1 MTKPRAPKP
10 RARDLGIPFDGTPGP
25 HNAITDIPGVEVG
38 LTTILEG
45 SGVAVPGKGPIRT
58 GVTAILPRGKTRAPS
73 PVWAGHFNLNGNGEM
88 TGTHWINE
96 AGYFL
101 GPICITNT
109 HSVGMVH
116 HAATRWMTQT
126 YDSHFVGDH
135 GWAMPV
141 VAETYDG
148 LSNDIVG
155 QHVTAEHA
163 LAALNSAQPDP
174 VAEGNVGGGT
184 GMMTYEF
191 KGGTGTA
198 SRRVRFGAQDYTVGA
213 LVQSNFGSRPNLMVR
228 GVPVGREWP
237 EDAPLS
243 QGHMHET
250 GSIIVIIGTDIPLL
264 PNQLKRLA
272 KRGALGIGRTG
283 SPGGHYSGDI
293 ILAFST
299 ANDIGLP
306 RMTQDEHPLFNTMTT
321 LGDHY
326 IEAVYNAAVDA
337 VEEAIL
343 NALVAAETMPMAK
356 FPGAENG
363 TAKWTAI
370 DHDRLMRLMAK
381 YGRTGPRPA

>member
-1 MTKPRAPKP
+1 
-10 RARDLGIPFDGTPGP
+10 
-25 HNAITDIPGVEVG
+25 
-38 LTTILEG
+38 
-45 SGVAVPGKGPIRT
+45 
-58 GVTAILPRGKTRAPS
+58 
-73 PVWAGHFNLNGNGEM
+73 M

-116 HAATRWMTQT
+116 HAATGWMIDT
-126 YDSHFVGDH
+126 YESHFKDDH

-148 LSNDIVG
+148 PANDICG
-155 QHVTAEHA
+155 RHITEAHA
-163 LAALNSAQPDP
+163 LAALNSATSGP

-191 KGGTGTA
+191 KGGTGTS
-198 SRRVRFGAQDYTVGA
+198 SRRVDLGGERFTVA
-213 LVQSNFGSRPNLMVR
+213 AMVQSNFGSRHNLMVR
-228 GVPVGREWP
+228 GVPVGKEWP

-243 QGHMHET
+243 EAEAQEQ

-293 ILAFST
+293 MLAFST
-299 ANDIGLP
+299 GNDNGLP
-306 RMTQDEHPLFNTMTT
+306 RMMADEHPLFNTMHC

-326 IEAVYNAAVDA
+326 IEPVYEAVVDA

-343 NALVAAETMPMAK
+343 NALIAAET
-356 FPGAENG
+356 
-363 TAKWTAI
+363 TAMIKPAGKTWKAM
-370 DHDRLMRLMAK
+370 DHARLKRIMSSYNR
-381 YGRTGPRPA
+381 

>member
-1 MTKPRAPKP
+1 MTNP
-10 RARDLGIPFDGTPGP
+10 RARDIGIPFDGTPGP
-25 HNAITDIPGVEVG
+25 LNAITDIPGVEVG
-38 LTTILEG
+38 FTTLIEGDGPLE
-45 SGVAVPGKGPIRT
+45 VGKGPIRT
-58 GVTAILPRGKTRAPS
+58 GVTAILPRGKRRDPG

-109 HSVGMVH
+109 HAVGMVH
-116 HAATRWMTQT
+116 HAATGWMIDT
-126 YDSHFVGDH
+126 YADHFKDDH

-148 LSNDIVG
+148 PANDICG
-155 QHVTAEHA
+155 RHITEAHA
-163 LAALNSAQPDP
+163 LAALNSATSGP

-191 KGGTGTA
+191 KGGTGTS
-198 SRRVRFGAQDYTVGA
+198 SRRVGLGGECFTIAA
-213 LVQSNFGSRPNLMVR
+213 LVQSNFGSRHNLMVR
-228 GVPVGREWP
+228 GVPVGKEWP

-243 QGHMHET
+243 EAEVQEQ

-293 ILAFST
+293 MLTFST
-299 ANDIGLP
+299 GNDIGLP
-306 RMTQDEHPLFNTMTT
+306 RMTADAHPLFNTMQS

-326 IEAVYNAAVDA
+326 IEAVYEAAVDTI
-337 VEEAIL
+337 EEAIL
-343 NALVAAETMPMAK
+343 NALVAAETTPLIKPSGKEWKAINHTRLK
-356 FPGAENG
+356 EIL
-363 TAKWTAI
+363 TAYN
-370 DHDRLMRLMAK
+370 R
-381 YGRTGPRPA
+381 

>member
-1 MTKPRAPKP
+1 MTKP

-25 HNAITDIPGVEVG
+25 FNAITDIPGVEVG
-38 LTTILEG
+38 STTLIEGDGPLE
-45 SGVAVPGKGPIRT
+45 VGKGPIRT
-58 GVTAILPRGKTRAPS
+58 GVTAILPRGKRKDPS

-116 HAATRWMTQT
+116 HAATGWMINT
-126 YDSHFVGDH
+126 YDSHFIDDH

-148 LSNDIVG
+148 PANDICG
-155 QHVTAEHA
+155 RHVTEQHA
-163 LAALNSAQPDP
+163 LDALNGAASGP

-191 KGGTGTA
+191 KGGTGTS
-198 SRRVRFGAQDYTVGA
+198 SRRIDLGGTDYTVA
-213 LVQSNFGSRPNLMVR
+213 AMVQSNFGSRHSLMVR

-243 QGHMHET
+243 ELEAQEQ

-283 SPGGHYSGDI
+283 SAGGHYSGDI
-293 ILAFST
+293 MLAFST

-306 RMTQDEHPLFNTMTT
+306 RMMADEHPLFNTMQS

-326 IEAVYNAAVDA
+326 IETVYEAAVDA

-343 NALVAAETMPMAK
+343 NALVAAETTPLIK
-356 FPGAENG
+356 PSGKE
-363 TAKWTAI
+363 WTAMS
-370 DHDRLMRLMAK
+370 HARLKDILASYKR
-381 YGRTGPRPA
+381 

>member
-1 MTKPRAPKP
+1 MKKP
-10 RARDLGIPFDGTPGP
+10 RARDLGIPFNGEPGP
-25 HNAITDIPGVEVG
+25 LNAITDLVGLEVG
-38 LTTILEG
+38 MSTIVRGDGPLE
-45 SGVAVPGKGPIRT
+45 VGKGPIRT
-58 GVTAILPRGKTRAPS
+58 GVTAILPRGKRRDPS
-73 PVWAGHFNLNGNGEM
+73 PVWAGQFNLNGNGEM
-88 TGTHWINE
+88 TGTHWIRD

-116 HAATRWMTQT
+116 HAATGWMIDT
-126 YDSHFVGDH
+126 YESHFKGDH

-148 LSNDIVG
+148 PANDICG
-155 QHVTAEHA
+155 RHVTEADT
-163 LAALNSAQPDP
+163 LDALNGASTGP

-191 KGGTGTA
+191 KGGTGTS
-198 SRRVRFGAQDYTVGA
+198 SRRIDLGGETFTVGC
-213 LVQSNFGSRPNLMVR
+213 LVQSNFGSRHQLMVR
-228 GVPVGREWP
+228 GVPVGQEWP

-243 QGHMHET
+243 RMEAREQ
-250 GSIIVIIGTDIPLL
+250 GSIIVITGTDVPLL
-264 PNQLKRLA
+264 PNQLQRLA

-283 SPGGHYSGDI
+283 SHGGHYSGDI

-306 RMTQDEHPLFNTMTT
+306 RTMSDCHPVFNTMKC

-326 IEAVYNAAVDA
+326 IDAVYEAAVDA

-343 NALVAAETMPMAK
+343 NALIAAETMTCLKPESMEWK
-356 FPGAENG
+356 
-363 TAKWTAI
+363 AI
-370 DHDRLMRLMAK
+370 DHNRLRSIMER
-381 YGRTGPRPA
+381 YGR

>member
-1 MTKPRAPKP
+1 MTNPVFKP
-10 RARDLGIPFDGTPGP
+10 RAREIGIQFDGTPGAN
-25 HNAITDIPGVEVG
+25 NALTDIPGVEVG
-38 LTTILEG
+38 FTTLVEG
-45 SGVAVPGKGPIRT
+45 NGPLDVGKGPIRT
-58 GVTAILPRGKTRAPS
+58 GVTAILPRGKRHDPG

-116 HAATRWMTQT
+116 HAVTGWMTDT
-126 YDSHFVGDH
+126 YASHFQEDH

-148 LSNDIVG
+148 PANDICG
-155 QHVTAEHA
+155 RHITEAHT
-163 LAALNSAQPDP
+163 LAALNSATTGP

-191 KGGTGTA
+191 KGGTGTS
-198 SRRVRFGAQDYTVGA
+198 SRQIVLGGGTFTVA
-213 LVQSNFGSRPNLMVR
+213 TLVQSNFGSRHNLMIR
-228 GVPVGREWP
+228 GVPVGKEWP

-243 QGHMHET
+243 QIGSQEQ
-250 GSIIVIIGTDIPLL
+250 GSIVVIIGTDIPLL

-272 KRGALGIGRTG
+272 KRGAIGIGRTG

-293 ILAFST
+293 MLAFST
-299 ANDIGLP
+299 ANDIGLA
-306 RMTQDEHPLFNTMTT
+306 RMTKDEHPLFNTMQS

-326 IEAVYNAAVDA
+326 IDMVYEAAVDA
-337 VEEAIL
+337 IEEAIL
-343 NALVAAETMPMAK
+343 NAMIAADSMPLIK
-356 FPGAENG
+356 PSGKE
-363 TAKWTAI
+363 WTAI
-370 DHDRLMRLMAK
+370 DHARLKKVLAAYKR
-381 YGRTGPRPA
+381 

>member
-1 MTKPRAPKP
+1 MTKPRA
-10 RARDLGIPFDGTPGP
+10 RDIGIPFDGTPGP
-25 HNAITDIPGVEVG
+25 LNAITDIPGVEVG
-38 LTTILEG
+38 FTTLIEGEGPLE
-45 SGVAVPGKGPIRT
+45 VGKGPIRT
-58 GVTAILPRGKTRAPS
+58 GVTAILPRAKRRDPG

-101 GPICITNT
+101 GPICLTNT

-116 HAATRWMTQT
+116 HAATGWMIDT
-126 YDSHFVGDH
+126 YDSHFKDDH

-148 LSNDIVG
+148 PANDICG
-155 QHVTAEHA
+155 RHITEAHA
-163 LAALNSAQPDP
+163 LAALNSATSGP

-191 KGGTGTA
+191 KGGTGTS
-198 SRRVRFGAQDYTVGA
+198 SRRIEFGGDSFTVAA
-213 LVQSNFGSRPNLMVR
+213 LVQSNFGSRHSLMVR
-228 GVPVGREWP
+228 GVPVGKEWP

-243 QGHMHET
+243 ERGAQEQ

-283 SPGGHYSGDI
+283 SAGGHYSGDI
-293 ILAFST
+293 MLAFST

-306 RMTQDEHPLFNTMTT
+306 RMMADEHPLFNTMHC

-326 IEAVYNAAVDA
+326 IEAVYEAAVDA

-343 NALVAAETMPMAK
+343 NALIAAETTAMIKPAGKTWNAMDHARLKRIMASY
-356 FPGAENG
+356 N
-363 TAKWTAI
+363 
-370 DHDRLMRLMAK
+370 R
-381 YGRTGPRPA
+381 

>member
-1 MTKPRAPKP
+1 MRKLVSKP
-10 RARDLGIPFDGTPGP
+10 RARDIGIPFDGTPGP
-25 HNAITDIPGVEVG
+25 FNAITDIPGVEVG
-38 LTTILEG
+38 FSTLIEGEGPLE
-45 SGVAVPGKGPIRT
+45 VGKGPIRT
-58 GVTAILPRGKTRAPS
+58 GVTAILPRGKRTDPS

-116 HAATRWMTQT
+116 HAATGWMIDT
-126 YDSHFVGDH
+126 YDSHFKGDH

-148 LSNDIVG
+148 PANDICG
-155 QHVTAEHA
+155 RHITEAHA
-163 LAALNSAQPDP
+163 LAALSSATSGP

-198 SRRVRFGAQDYTVGA
+198 SRRIDLGEETFTVAA
-213 LVQSNFGSRPNLMVR
+213 LVQSNFGSRHSLMVR

-237 EDAPLS
+237 EEAPLS
-243 QGHMHET
+243 QMEAQEQ

-272 KRGALGIGRTG
+272 KRGAIGIGRTG

-293 ILAFST
+293 MLAFST

-306 RMTQDEHPLFNTMTT
+306 RMMADDHPLFNTMKS

-326 IEAVYNAAVDA
+326 IEATYEAAVNA

-343 NALVAAETMPMAK
+343 NALVTAETVPLIKPSGKEWRAM
-356 FPGAENG
+356 
-363 TAKWTAI
+363 
-370 DHDRLMRLMAK
+370 DHGRLREILTSYK
-381 YGRTGPRPA
+381 R

>member
-1 MTKPRAPKP
+1 MTKI
-10 RARDLGIPFDGTPGP
+10 RARDIGIPFDGTPGP
-25 HNAITDIPGVEVG
+25 FNAITDIPGVEVG
-38 LTTILEG
+38 LTTVISGDAPLEVG
-45 SGVAVPGKGPIRT
+45 IGPVRT
-58 GVTAILPRGKTRAPS
+58 GVTAILPRGKNRNPS

-116 HAATRWMTQT
+116 HAATGWMIDT
-126 YDSHFVGDH
+126 YSSHFKDDH

-148 LSNDIVG
+148 PANDICG
-155 QHVTAEHA
+155 RHITEAHA
-163 LAALNSAQPDP
+163 LAALNGATSGS
-174 VAEGNVGGGT
+174 VAEGNTGGGT

-191 KGGTGTA
+191 KGGTGTS
-198 SRRVRFGAQDYTVGA
+198 SRQIQFGGDAYTVAA
-213 LVQSNFGSRPNLMVR
+213 LVQSNFGSRHNLMVR

-237 EDAPLS
+237 DGAPLS
-243 QGHMHET
+243 EMGGQEQ
-250 GSIIVIIGTDIPLL
+250 GSIIVIMGTDIPLL

-283 SPGGHYSGDI
+283 TAGGHYSGDI
-293 ILAFST
+293 MLAFST
-299 ANDIGLP
+299 ANDIGMP
-306 RMTQDEHPLFNTMTT
+306 RMVADTHPVFNTMQS

-326 IEAVYNAAVDA
+326 IETVYEAAVDA

-343 NALVAAETMPMAK
+343 NALVAAETMSLIKPSGQEWKAM
-356 FPGAENG
+356 
-363 TAKWTAI
+363 
-370 DHDRLMRLMAK
+370 DHHRLKEILAMYNR
-381 YGRTGPRPA
+381 